1 MRTFDV
7 VHDLQ
12 LIFRDLLLATS
23 RPAEILTLPD
33 VSTNAAEAVLL
44 TLLDVE
50 VTFRVLGPDGAAAR
64 ELEVRLSSATGAGV
78 APVAET
84 DFALIPGVDS
94 DGAIRELK
102 RGTLEAPE
110 TGATAIYLV
119 DRLAEFAEERGQLA
133 LTISGPGVPGS
144 RSLGVEGLSV
154 EELENLQESRAYY
167 PLGVD
172 VYLVDGSGRLAGLP
186 RSVRVEVV
194 G

>member
-1 MRTFDV
+1 MKTFDV
-7 VHDLQ
+7 VYDSQH
-12 LIFRDLLLATS
+12 IFRDLLCATS

-33 VSTNAAEAVLL
+33 VSTNAADAVLL

-64 ELEVRLSSATGAGV
+64 GLEDRLSSATGASV

-84 DFALIPGVDS
+84 GFALILDGDS
-94 DGAIRELK
+94 DGAILELK

-110 TGATAIYLV
+110 TGATVIYLV
-119 DRLAEFAEERGQLA
+119 DRITEFAERGQLS
-133 LTISGPGVPGS
+133 LSVSGPGVPGS
-144 RSLGVEGLSV
+144 RSLGVEGLSA
-154 EELENLQESRAYY
+154 EELEDLRESRSYY

-172 VYLVDGSGRLAGLP
+172 VYLVDGAGRLAGLP
-186 RSVRVEVV
+186 RSTRVEVV